1 VPSARF
7 RHDTLTRL
15 LICAASGAC
24 ASLCFEPYGLGFLAY
39 FIFIPFI
46 LFSGVVDGSGR
57 YLLNSFIFGFSYFM
71 GTLYWIAFLD
81 KEQILLPWLRLP
93 AALAASLYLSLF
105 VLLAG
110 FLMRRVIKAGI
121 PYQVAIPVVWGGI
134 EYLRSLGVMGFP
146 WGSIAYSQTPYA
158 SVIQQAAL
166 VGTYG
171 LSAWLVAVNALIVWL
186 ITSRRKA
193 ALATLLIVLAFPIA
207 AGRVILARADY
218 ETGPGVGIVQPNIG
232 GQVKW
237 DKAYRDSTMRVLSE
251 MTLEVSESPLI
262 VWPETAVPFFVRHQ
276 RQSMGQI
283 KSLARAADSHILFG
297 LPDFV
302 RGEEGNIYYNSAML
316 MGPGGEDLGVYR
328 KIHLV
333 PFGEMIPYEDTFD
346 ILKRIDFGEGD
357 FSPGEEPV
365 VMEIEGIP
373 FGVAICF
380 ESIFPDLTRQFARR
394 GARFVVNITNDEW
407 FGPSLGPSQHA
418 QMAVLRTVECRVGLI
433 RCANTGI
440 SMIVD
445 PYGRTL
451 KRTELF
457 KRTTLSGSIPAGTG
471 ETPFVRIGEVFASV
485 MLIASLV
492 VGLIAGRRRRL

>member
-1 VPSARF
+1 MLNARF
-7 RHDTLTRL
+7 PHDTLTRFF
-15 LICAASGAC
+15 ICAASGAC

-46 LFSGVVDGSGR
+46 LFSGVVGGDGR

-81 KEQILLPWLRLP
+81 KQQMTIPWLRLP
-93 AALAASLYLSLF
+93 AAVAASLYLSVF
-105 VLLAG
+105 VLIAG

-121 PYQVAIPVVWGGI
+121 PYQIAIPVVWGGV

-158 SVIQQAAL
+158 SVIQQVAL

-171 LSAWLVAVNALIVWL
+171 LSAWLVAVNALIVWF
-186 ITSRRKA
+186 ITSRRRA
-193 ALATLLIVLAFPIA
+193 ALAALLIVLAVPIA
-207 AGRVILARADY
+207 AGRIILWRADY
-218 ETGPGVGIVQPNIG
+218 DNGPGVSLVQPNIS

-237 DKAYRDSTMRVLSE
+237 DKTYRDSTMRILSE
-251 MTLEVSESPLI
+251 MTLEVSGSPLI
-262 VWPETAVPFFVRHQ
+262 VWPETAVPFFLRHQ
-276 RQSMGQI
+276 NQSMRRV
-283 KSLARAADSHILFG
+283 KNLAGAADSYILFG

-302 RGEEGNIYYNSAML
+302 RSEEGNIYYNSAML
-316 MGPGGEDLGVYR
+316 MGPEGEDLGVYR

-346 ILKRIDFGEGD
+346 ILKRINFGEGD

-365 VMEIEGIP
+365 VMEVEGIP

-394 GARFVVNITNDEW
+394 GARFFINITNDEW

-418 QMAVLRTVECRVGLI
+418 QMAVLRTVECRMGLI

-445 PYGRTL
+445 PYGRTI
-451 KRTELF
+451 KQTELF
-457 KRTTLSGSIPAGTG
+457 KRTAISGNIPVGSG
-471 ETPFVRIGEVFASV
+471 ETPFVHAGEVFASV
-485 MLIASLV
+485 MLLSSIVL
-492 VGLIAGRRRRL
+492 GLIAGRRPRL